1 MKYIGKVFL
10 LAASLVAAQSQPAS
24 SPAKPEVPIQPEKQS
39 QPEKQIQ
46 PDATAKPES
55 IANIVKQQFGSTFS
69 VVTKLTTSFIV
80 ADFDSD
86 GVEDVAIVADSK
98 DPLPDSYDF
107 KYEVSDPYNS
117 YFGYGN
123 PRVTAAFNSSERL
136 RNHSLL
142 VILGVG
148 KDSWRTATPKA
159 KYVLVNV
166 PFDTVEAGRMLTR
179 KKNKPPIFVIKAIE
193 SQLMDSA
200 VWFDV
205 KKKKWHWEP
214 GGSRD

>member
-1 MKYIGKVFL
+1 MKYIGKVFF
-10 LAASLVAAQSQPAS
+10 LAASLVAAQSPTAS
-24 SPAKPEVPIQPEKQS
+24 NAAKPEAQAQSES
-39 QPEKQIQ
+39 QPEPK
-46 PDATAKPES
+46 AKAES
-55 IANIVKQQFGSTFS
+55 IVTIVKQQFGSTFS
-69 VVTKLTTSFIV
+69 VTTTMAVSFIV
-80 ADFDSD
+80 SDFDAD

-166 PFDTVEAGRMLTR
+166 PFDTVGAGRMLTR

-200 VWFDV
+200 V
-205 KKKKWHWEP
+205 
-214 GGSRD
+214 

>member
-1 MKYIGKVFL
+1 MRYLGKVLF
-10 LAASLVAAQSQPAS
+10 LAASLVAAQSSPS
-24 SPAKPEVPIQPEKQS
+24 SSTAKPEAQTQPEKQA
-39 QPEKQIQ
+39 QPE
-46 PDATAKPES
+46 ATAKPES
-55 IANIVKQQFGSTFS
+55 IATVVKQQFGSTFS
-69 VVTKLTTSFIV
+69 VVTTMPTSFIV
-80 ADFDSD
+80 SDFDAD

-107 KYEVSDPYNS
+107 KYEVADPYNS

-123 PRVTAAFNSSERL
+123 PRITAAFNSSERL

-142 VILGVG
+142 VIFGAG
-148 KDSWRTATPKA
+148 KEGWRSATPKA
-159 KYVLVNV
+159 KFVLVNI

-200 VWFDV
+200 VWYDV

-214 GGSRD
+214 GGTRD

>member
-1 MKYIGKVFL
+1 MKYIGKVLFL
-10 LAASLVAAQSQPAS
+10 ATSLVAAQSPTAS
-24 SPAKPEVPIQPEKQS
+24 N
-39 QPEKQIQ
+39 
-46 PDATAKPES
+46 TAKPEPQAETQAQPEPKSKSES
-55 IANIVKQQFGSTFS
+55 IATIVKQQFESTFS
-69 VVTKLTTSFIV
+69 VTTTMPTSFIV
-80 ADFDSD
+80 SDFDAD

-107 KYEVSDPYNS
+107 KYEVADPYNS

-142 VILGVG
+142 VILGAG
-148 KDSWRTATPKA
+148 KEGWRSATPKA
-159 KYVLVNV
+159 KYVLINV
-166 PFDTVEAGRMLTR
+166 PFDTVETGRMLTR

-200 VWFDV
+200 VWFDA

>member
-1 MKYIGKVFL
+1 MKYIGKVLFL
-10 LAASLVAAQSQPAS
+10 ATSLVAAQSPTAS
-24 SPAKPEVPIQPEKQS
+24 N
-39 QPEKQIQ
+39 
-46 PDATAKPES
+46 TAKPEPQAETQAQPEPKAKSES
-55 IANIVKQQFGSTFS
+55 IATIVKQQFGSTFS
-69 VVTKLTTSFIV
+69 VTTTMPTSFIV
-80 ADFDSD
+80 SDFDAD

-107 KYEVSDPYNS
+107 KYEVADPYNS

-142 VILGVG
+142 VILGAG
-148 KDSWRTATPKA
+148 KEGWRSATPKA
-159 KYVLVNV
+159 KYVLINV
-166 PFDTVEAGRMLTR
+166 PFDTVETGRMLTR

-200 VWFDV
+200 VWFDA